1 MDILTLKKSLC
12 NVKQCI
18 SDIYTLVESDKSATL
33 KTVHMCDIPC
43 NSLII
48 KMDKTKFNN
57 FLKDQKEWGFN
68 KHSDYLIITDDK
80 LVFIELKSKKEV
92 GAELKDE
99 CIQKFKSDKCTI
111 NYADNIFKEIL
122 SKNPFFS
129 SRKQHYVLLYQAPSV
144 AKLPTALGTKNPN
157 VTPETFRQIPVQNE
171 GIISFNKT
179 I

>member
-12 NVKQCI
+12 DVRQCT
-18 SDIYTLVESDKSATL
+18 SDTYTLVELDKCATL
-33 KTVHMCDIPC
+33 KTVHICDIPC

-80 LVFIELKSKKEV
+80 LIFIELKSITEV
-92 GAELKDE
+92 GTELKGK

-111 NYADNIFKEIL
+111 NYADNIFKEML

-144 AKLPTALGTKNPN
+144 TKLPTVLCTENPN
-157 VTPETFRQIPVQNE
+157 ITPETFRRIPVQND
-171 GIISFNKT
+171 GTISFNK
-179 I
+179 II